1 MISGIGSEKM
11 KIYEAIEYIKVHSG
25 VKYDPTIAS
34 KFLDSVAAYPVGC
47 TVYTSDGEK
56 AVVIR
61 QNKEVAD
68 RPVIRMTEHADGTPY
83 TENVEYN
90 LLKQSLLCL

>member
-1 MISGIGSEKM
+1 MAK
-11 KIYEAIEYIKVHSG
+11 
-25 VKYDPTIAS
+25 
-34 KFLDSVAAYPVGC
+34 
-47 TVYTSDGEK
+47 K

-61 QNKEVAD
+61 QNKEAAD

-90 LLKQSLLCL
+90 LLKQLTMFIVDTE